1 MSFYEKYDLEIA
13 HFIQKLWMALKT
25 KVDPKLPR
33 NTLSWKTKTKPKPTK
48 SKKQT
53 KKVIHSCIVCSKS
66 DLSQFS
72 HRPWW

>member
-33 NTLSWKTKTKPKPTK
+33 NTLSWKTKTKPNT
-48 SKKQT
+48 
-53 KKVIHSCIVCSKS
+53 
-66 DLSQFS
+66 
-72 HRPWW
+72 